1 MGKAVE
7 ITTSIK
13 PAEPINAVRTPASA
27 GTLDMGRVKNSL
39 FSQL

>member
-1 MGKAVE
+1 MGRAVE

-13 PAEPINAVRTPASA
+13 PAEPISAVRTPASA
-27 GTLDMGRVKNSL
+27 GTLDMGLVRNSR